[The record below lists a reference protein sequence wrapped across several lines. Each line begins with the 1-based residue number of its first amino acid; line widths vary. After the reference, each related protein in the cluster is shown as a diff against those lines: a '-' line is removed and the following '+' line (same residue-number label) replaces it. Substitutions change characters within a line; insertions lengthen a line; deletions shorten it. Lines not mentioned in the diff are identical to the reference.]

1 MEQFKNGAKST
12 EIKPRYDLVP
22 PEAVRYIAE
31 RLGLGAEHHG
41 ERNFEG
47 GVGDPEFIRDRQN
60 HAVEHL
66 LQYVNGRTTGP
77 DKYGEYDTP
86 IDHLK
91 AAITNLAMLA
101 YLEDHRISL
110 DALEDPPATE
120 DAPVEPRSLLRALL
134 SRAA

>member
-1 MEQFKNGAKST
+1 MTEFSSGAKST

-22 PEAVRYIAE
+22 VEAVRYIAE

-41 ERNFEG
+41 ENNYKK
-47 GVGDPEFIRDRQN
+47 GVNDPVFIKDRTS
-60 HAVEHL
+60 HAIEHL
-66 LQYVNGRTTGP
+66 MNYANGNTTGP

-101 YLEDHRISL
+101 WIEENRPEEAPEKEEATKEPG
-110 DALEDPPATE
+110 DARSILARLLMSRPA
-120 DAPVEPRSLLRALL
+120 A
-134 SRAA
+134 